1 MCYAIVYFRCFQIL
15 GFGYADL
22 ENEVPI
28 RPNSALRIA
37 SISKSVTAVMVAKL
51 WEDGRIDLDQRVQ
64 HYLPDFPQKYYMN
77 EKVTFFFHVSIFT
90 FDIINMICM

>member
-1 MCYAIVYFRCFQIL
+1 MFCDMPLHVYFRCFQIL

-77 EKVTFFFHVSIFT
+77 EKVTYFSCVYFLLLILLT
-90 FDIINMICM
+90 